1 MTAEKIKMFC
11 FSYFIKIFHTN
22 IFYFYAEIIIFA
34 NVITIFL
41 HSLVFYRNY
50 SVCIG
55 RCKFN
60 NLKMDNF
67 TKLLTHRHSSRN
79 FSDKELSAD
88 NVSTILE
95 AALLSPTSKNCRKWM
110 FHVVDDK
117 ETLEKLADSK
127 ENGAAFLKEAAM
139 AVAVVCDDKDDD
151 CWIEDCSIAAVTM
164 QYQAA
169 SLGIGSCWCQI
180 RERYLSDGTKSEDVV
195 RGILDIAD
203 NFRVL
208 CIIGFGYAADSQARR
223 EQEPLWE
230 RVVVD

>member
-1 MTAEKIKMFC
+1 
-11 FSYFIKIFHTN
+11 
-22 IFYFYAEIIIFA
+22 
-34 NVITIFL
+34 
-41 HSLVFYRNY
+41 
-50 SVCIG
+50 
-55 RCKFN
+55 
-60 NLKMDNF
+60 MDNF

-180 RERYLSDGTKSEDVV
+180 RER
-195 RGILDIAD
+195 ILDRAD